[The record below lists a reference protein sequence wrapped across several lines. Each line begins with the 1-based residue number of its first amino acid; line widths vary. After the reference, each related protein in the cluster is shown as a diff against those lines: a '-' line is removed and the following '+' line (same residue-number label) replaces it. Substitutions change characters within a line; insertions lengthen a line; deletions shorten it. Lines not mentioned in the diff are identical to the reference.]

1 MHHACVVMYKRVD
14 GSVLFSAPALAPSSD
29 AGVLL
34 LLLLPLRC
42 ASNDCFL
49 SFQNKTPNRQNII
62 CWENRKGWLK
72 LAAEDRSST
81 KVSNAFDSDVVD
93 ISVFDILVSA
103 VATTELNA
111 AECAS
116 V

>member
-1 MHHACVVMYKRVD
+1 
-14 GSVLFSAPALAPSSD
+14 
-29 AGVLL
+29 
-34 LLLLPLRC
+34 
-42 ASNDCFL
+42 
-49 SFQNKTPNRQNII
+49 
-62 CWENRKGWLK
+62 LK
-72 LAAEDRSST
+72 LDAEDRSST

-116 V
+116 I